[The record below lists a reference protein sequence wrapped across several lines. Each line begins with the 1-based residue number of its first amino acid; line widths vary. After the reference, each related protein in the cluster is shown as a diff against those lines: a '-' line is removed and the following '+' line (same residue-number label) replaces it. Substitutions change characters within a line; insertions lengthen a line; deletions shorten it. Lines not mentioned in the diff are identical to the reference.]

1 MQGDSTKM
9 TNESDL
15 KQFINEQT
23 PNANEKLSDLDKMAL
38 DLVKQQRQTT
48 LAEAKLALANNEKS
62 ELAFKYLVLQLY
74 RKYNLSDT
82 DAFDEQ
88 GNIIRNGNPQ
98 KMGQ

>member
-1 MQGDSTKM
+1 MS
-9 TNESDL
+9 NESNV
-15 KQFINEQT
+15 QPAIEQVADKLT
-23 PNANEKLSDLDKMAL
+23 EKISDLDKAAL
-38 DLVKQQRQTT
+38 DLVKQQRQTALT
-48 LAEAKLALANNEKS
+48 EAKLALANNDKA
-62 ELAFKYLVLQLY
+62 ELSFKYLVLQLY